1 MSRFSSLFVIL
12 AVAVGL
18 SAAATCPARDN
29 DGSPL
34 LRSSNDGNFVTCVYQ
49 AARICTY
56 FEDGSFSSGSSVCPT
71 SIPARRALV
80 ERTANAV
87 CSATDNDGSSL
98 LHTSN
103 DGDFVTCVYHDAG
116 TCTYFENGG
125 FSSGSSVCP
134 DSISAAAAP
143 AATCPP
149 RDNDGGALLKTS
161 NDGNSVS
168 CQYVDAGLCTYF
180 ENGGFSSGSSVCPS
194 SIPAKRS
201 IISAKFGR
209 TYKARA

>member
-1 MSRFSSLFVIL
+1 MSRFSSLFIIL
-12 AVAVGL
+12 TVAVGL

-56 FEDGSFSSGSSVCPT
+56 FEDGSFSSGSSVCPG

-80 ERTANAV
+80 ERAVDVV
-87 CSATDNDGSSL
+87 CSATDDNGSSL

-103 DGDFVTCVYHDAG
+103 DGNFVTCVYPDAG
-116 TCTYFENGG
+116 TCTYFENGS

-134 DSISAAAAP
+134 DSISAPVAT
-143 AATCPP
+143 ATCPP
-149 RDNDGGALLKTS
+149 KDNDGGALLKTS
-161 NDGNSVS
+161 NDGNFVS
-168 CQYVDAGLCTYF
+168 CQYADAGLCTYF

-194 SIPAKRS
+194 SIPAKRN
-201 IISAKFGR
+201 ITSAKFGR
-209 TYKARA
+209 AYKARV

>member
-18 SAAATCPARDN
+18 SAGATCPSRDN

-34 LRSSNDGNFVTCVYQ
+34 LSSSNDGNFVTCVYQ
-49 AARICTY
+49 AAR
-56 FEDGSFSSGSSVCPT
+56 
-71 SIPARRALV
+71 
-80 ERTANAV
+80 
-87 CSATDNDGSSL
+87 
-98 LHTSN
+98 
-103 DGDFVTCVYHDAG
+103 

-134 DSISAAAAP
+134 SSIPARRAVVERATT

-149 RDNDGGALLKTS
+149 RDNDGGRLLSTS
-161 NDGNSVS
+161 NDGNFVS
-168 CQYVDAGLCTYF
+168 CDYADAGLCTYF

-201 IISAKFGR
+201 IASAKF
-209 TYKARA
+209 ARAY